1 MYTIYLNKEE
11 SEQLFTGGAVCIER
25 LRQEVL
31 DHAVIP
37 AGHSVQYLVNWE
49 VYEPVLTE
57 FKTMQ
62 GLQCYEHFFLTVHF
76 MNVYRYTKSGLHE
89 PKLYIITIDGLQK
102 VKENLLP
109 DYGYSED

>member
-1 MYTIYLNKEE
+1 MFTIYLSKEE
-11 SEQLFTGGAVCIER
+11 SERLFTGNAVCIER

-31 DHAVIP
+31 DHSVIP
-37 AGHSVQYLVNWE
+37 CGHSVQYLVNWE
-49 VYEPVLTE
+49 VFEPVLTE

-62 GLQCYEHFFLTVHF
+62 GLQCSEHFFLTVHY
-76 MNVYRYTKSGLHE
+76 MNVYRYTKSGFHE

-109 DYGYSED
+109 DSGYYED